1 MSINLL
7 MTLLGTT
14 FLLLV
19 ASSQALKLSLGD
31 PCTVADYPKLCRRTI
46 KGQTNVNAATD
57 MAIKELM
64 KRTMQ
69 AKDMAKKEQ
78 KGDGG
83 VAVCLS
89 TFGSA
94 FDNLDKALKNI
105 QGNDGFSLNI
115 NLSAALTDY
124 DTCSDAM
131 KETAFDGL
139 RLSRSAQFVVGRL
152 LCFWDSKNIK
162 KQGEFVGITL
172 QLLYEKT
179 HEADFICKGRVV
191 EVMQQNGWSFVSC
204 TGCSTKLDKFGTS
217 LRCTRCI
224 NPNIIGVIK
233 YRVELLVDDG
243 NDNATFVVFGR
254 EMLKLTKQDAAGLTL
269 AEMNGGGDV
278 ELPQCLKDL
287 AGKDF
292 VFQIRV
298 TPFNFTPSHHVF
310 TVSDPR
316 QHHPQGGEPSASAS
330 VKATGEGNEPNP
342 PACGVKESGR
352 KRPHE

>member
-7 MTLLGTT
+7 MTLHGTT

-69 AKDMAKKEQ
+69 AKDMAKKEP

-131 KETAFDGL
+131 KETGETFKTNED
-139 RLSRSAQFVVGRL
+139 QF
-152 LCFWDSKNIK
+152 
-162 KQGEFVGITL
+162 L
-172 QLLYEKT
+172 Q
-179 HEADFICKGRVV
+179 V
-191 EVMQQNGWSFVSC
+191 E
-204 TGCSTKLDKFGTS
+204 
-217 LRCTRCI
+217 
-224 NPNIIGVIK
+224 
-233 YRVELLVDDG
+233 
-243 NDNATFVVFGR
+243 
-254 EMLKLTKQDAAGLTL
+254 
-269 AEMNGGGDV
+269 
-278 ELPQCLKDL
+278 
-287 AGKDF
+287 
-292 VFQIRV
+292 
-298 TPFNFTPSHHVF
+298 
-310 TVSDPR
+310 
-316 QHHPQGGEPSASAS
+316 GGEPSASAS

>member
-1 MSINLL
+1 MYTTRTMSINPL

-31 PCTVADYPKLCRRTI
+31 PCTVTDYPKLCRRTI
-46 KGQTNVNAATD
+46 KGQTNVNVATD

-69 AKDMAKKEQ
+69 VKDIAKKEP

-131 KETAFDGL
+131 KETGEVSVSVFYK
-139 RLSRSAQFVVGRL
+139 SAG
-152 LCFWDSKNIK
+152 
-162 KQGEFVGITL
+162 
-172 QLLYEKT
+172 LLYKM
-179 HEADFICKGRVV
+179 ADNCLAL
-191 EVMQQNGWSFVSC
+191 
-204 TGCSTKLDKFGTS
+204 STLVKL
-217 LRCTRCI
+217 
-224 NPNIIGVIK
+224 
-233 YRVELLVDDG
+233 
-243 NDNATFVVFGR
+243 
-254 EMLKLTKQDAAGLTL
+254 
-269 AEMNGGGDV
+269 
-278 ELPQCLKDL
+278 
-287 AGKDF
+287 
-292 VFQIRV
+292 
-298 TPFNFTPSHHVF
+298 
-310 TVSDPR
+310 
-316 QHHPQGGEPSASAS
+316 
-330 VKATGEGNEPNP
+330 
-342 PACGVKESGR
+342 
-352 KRPHE
+352 